1 MLVSANWLEDFL
13 SDPFTPLEREQLG
26 ETLTLHMA
34 EVDAVTPRGK
44 HLTQISVALIEKI
57 EPHPEADQLQLATVR
72 IDNENTEASVQRV
85 VCGAPNIAVG
95 MKVPYAPLG
104 TTFPNGLTLEPKKIR
119 GVISEG
125 MLCSAAELE
134 VGDDHSGILALPE
147 DSPLGRSMT
156 EHFDVKADLVIDI
169 DNKAIT
175 HRPDLWGHIG
185 IARECGAL
193 LQKGFKAERF
203 GKKWQAQIAESI
215 QGNTSSP
222 VTVTVDQGTCCTGY
236 FGLSVDN
243 VTVEPSPQWMQERL
257 LAVGLRPINN
267 LVDIGNYVML
277 EVGGPVHIFDRSKIT
292 GGTIRIRQASA
303 GERLLLLDETE
314 AQLTGEDT
322 VVADAEKALV
332 VAGIMGGEESGVSES
347 TTQIFI
353 EAATWERSSIRKTST
368 RIGVRTDSSNR
379 FEKGLDPHLM
389 RTTILRT
396 LELVQE
402 LCPGATVIGSLE
414 YDGESLEEAQAP
426 TIVCSTVKINEL
438 LGTKYSQEEITETLH
453 RLSFSVSSEGDM
465 LTVGVPTFRATR
477 EFTYMADVAEEV
489 GRIRGYGNI
498 TPVSPYL
505 PVTPVRR
512 LPAHQVEKKISDFL
526 PLHGRF
532 LEVQTYPL
540 IGEKALAQVGWKSTQ
555 PLLLKN
561 PLSIEQDRM
570 RPSLIPSILLAMRE
584 NAKHFESF
592 RMFEVGRSYH
602 RSSQEGEYAEER
614 RELCLGIYT
623 EDSKVNPFR
632 SLIDVME
639 PLMEHL
645 GVTAQCVETTEKFPH
660 PLIPLE
666 WTGRHP
672 FATRTFNGFGKSI
685 GEATEVH
692 PLLLKSLKIRGRIA
706 IGVVA
711 IDPIAERLNKV
722 SYPYEPLSRYPSA
735 VFDCTVSAAPRSEL
749 ETLTSVM
756 RRFKD
761 KRVLDRA
768 IVTEYSPSA
777 EQRYVTVRFRF
788 GSKSETLSGEDI
800 KSLENMAIAHL
811 EKNGYPLKTG

>member
-1 MLVSANWLEDFL
+1 MLVSANWLQDFL
-13 SDPFTPLEREQLG
+13 SEPFTESERAHLG
-26 ETLTLHMA
+26 DTLTLHTA
-34 EVDAVTPRGK
+34 EVDAVSERGG
-44 HLTQISVALIEKI
+44 HLAQISVALIEAI
-57 EPHPEADQLQLATVR
+57 EPHPEADKLQLATVR
-72 IDNENTEASVQRV
+72 INDENAVQRV
-85 VCGAPNIAVG
+85 VCGAPNITVG

-104 TTFPNGLTLEPKKIR
+104 TSFPNGLTLEPKKIR

-147 DSPLGRSMT
+147 DAPIGRTMT
-156 EHFDVKADLVIDI
+156 EHFNVESDLVVDI

-175 HRPDLWGHIG
+175 HRPDLWGHMG

-193 LQKGFKAERF
+193 LNKGFKADRF
-203 GKKWQAQIAESI
+203 GSEWQAKMDGQM
-215 QGNTSSP
+215 QNDSP
-222 VTVTVDQGTCCTGY
+222 SPIGVAVKDGTCCTGY

-243 VTVEPSPQWMQERL
+243 VKVEPSPQWMQERL

-277 EVGGPVHIFDRSKIT
+277 EVGGPVHIFDRTKIS
-292 GGTIRIRQASA
+292 GGKIQIRQAEE
-303 GERLLLLDETE
+303 GEKLLLLDETE
-314 AQLTGEDT
+314 ALLTPEDT
-322 VVADAEKALV
+322 VVADTEKALV
-332 VAGIMGGEESGVSES
+332 VAGIMGGEESGVTEN
-347 TTQIFI
+347 TTEIFI
-353 EAATWERSSIRKTST
+353 EAATWERTPIRKSST

-402 LCPGATVIGSLE
+402 LCPGAHVVGRLE
-414 YDGESLEEAQAP
+414 YDGENLDELKAP
-426 TIVCSTVKINEL
+426 TVPCSVTQINGL
-438 LGTKYSQEEITETLH
+438 LGTHYTQEEIIQTLQG
-453 RLSFSVSSEGDM
+453 LEFCVSSDDEKM
-465 LTVGVPTFRATR
+465 TVSIPSFRATR

-489 GRIRGYGNI
+489 GRIRGYGSI
-498 TPVSPYL
+498 TPVSPKL

-512 LPAHQVEKKISDFL
+512 LPVHQIEKKIADFL

-540 IGEKALAQVGWKSTQ
+540 IGEKGLEQTGWKSAD

-561 PLSIEQDRM
+561 PLSVEQDRM
-570 RPSLIPSILLAMRE
+570 RPSLIPLILLAMRE

-592 RMFEVGRSYH
+592 RLFEIGRSYH
-602 RSSQEGEYAEER
+602 SATKDGGYAEEQ
-614 RELCLGIYT
+614 RELCLGIYSENT
-623 EDSKVNPFR
+623 KVNPFR
-632 SLIDVME
+632 ALVDVME
-639 PLMEHL
+639 PLFEHL
-645 GVTAQCVETTEKFPH
+645 GVAVQCVETTEKFPH
-660 PLIPLE
+660 PLIPLDWE
-666 WTGRHP
+666 GRHP
-672 FATRTFNGFGKSI
+672 FATRSFNGYGKTL

-706 IGVVA
+706 LGVIA
-711 IDPIAERLNKV
+711 LDPIAERVNKV

-735 VFDCTVSAAPRSEL
+735 VFDCTVSVAPRSEL
-749 ETLTSVM
+749 EALASVM

-768 IVTEYSPSA
+768 IVTEYSPSS
-777 EQRYVTVRFRF
+777 EERYVTVRFRF
-788 GSKSETLSGEDI
+788 GSKSETLSGDDI
-800 KSLENMAIAHL
+800 KSLENKAIAHL
-811 EKNGYPLKTG
+811 EKHGYSLKMG